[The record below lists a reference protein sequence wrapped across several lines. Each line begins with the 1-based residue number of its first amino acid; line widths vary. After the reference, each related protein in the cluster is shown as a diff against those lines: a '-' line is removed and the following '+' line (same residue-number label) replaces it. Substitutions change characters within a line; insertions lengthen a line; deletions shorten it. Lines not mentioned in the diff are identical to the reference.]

1 MFSSADES
9 LKDETRLLL
18 LWDGSLVK
26 LYFFS
31 SVYIKKCLLDVIFYQ
46 QEIDF
51 SNCGSKIRDLIQN
64 LKQNQSLFFDAINMS

>member
-51 SNCGSKIRDLIQN
+51 SNFGSKIRDLIQN
-64 LKQNQSLFFDAINMS
+64 LKQNQSLFFDAINML